1 MRSELISE
9 FSNRIQF
16 FSLPQ
21 NFAKDSPLR
30 PSNTLGIGM
39 GTLCYFIGLY
49 FGILKSHA
57 KFSLPQNFE
66 SELLRR
72 PFNTLGVG
80 MGALWYA
87 IGIHFGILK
96 SHSKFFAPAKF

>member
-1 MRSELISE
+1 M
-9 FSNRIQF
+9 Q
-16 FSLPQ
+16 
-21 NFAKDSPLR
+21 
-30 PSNTLGIGM
+30 
-39 GTLCYFIGLY
+39 
-49 FGILKSHA
+49 

-72 PFNTLGVG
+72 PFNTLGIG

-96 SHSKFFAPAKF
+96 SQAKFFAPVKNCKRSSTALIQHLRDRGGGPFGVRSILQMILHGAHPIP